1 MLDLQCPSTTKAV
14 TLATLNHMYL
24 KRNPQA
30 RLPLLL
36 SSIALGLAA
45 HPAMAQVFSDNF
57 TTDSSLGSEW
67 FNMYNT
73 SAASMVL
80 NPTAGQGL
88 ALNVSSGTG
97 KTDEAFAQ
105 FAPTPVTL
113 GTVGDSVTLTVDFNS
128 ADLSGN
134 SGTATGGLT
143 ATHQGYFGIM
153 GFNTSAG
160 TSTKFY
166 TRQGGASDAN
176 ELGYYSSMTSG
187 SYSQLSAF
195 AASGNGTLANST
207 AYVLTYTVTKG
218 TGIDTIT
225 AVIDQ
230 GNTAVDSWTTTDS
243 SGTYNTFDELDFG
256 AYGKNALVDVNVTDV
271 QVTDSIAAAVPEPG
285 SFGMAGAGLMA
296 VIFRRRLFKV

>member
-1 MLDLQCPSTTKAV
+1 
-14 TLATLNHMYL
+14 
-24 KRNPQA
+24 
-30 RLPLLL
+30 
-36 SSIALGLAA
+36 
-45 HPAMAQVFSDNF
+45 MAQVFSDNF

-134 SGTATGGLT
+134 TGGLLVGLFNTGGNPATANLSGTATGGLT